1 MITRQTQRPA
11 LPNGNGDSTDGE
23 LDIAVAQI
31 QALRDRAKKTRWI
44 TDAAVWLSRAEAVE
58 GIARRFA
65 QLVDSGTDDEV
76 QRALFQL
83 RAANAGAVAALAIV
97 DDPNTSEEAVA

>member
-1 MITRQTQRPA
+1 MILRQPQHPA
-11 LPNGNGDSTDGE
+11 LPNGTSDNTGGDIDTA
-23 LDIAVAQI
+23 IANI

-97 DDPNTSEEAVA
+97 DDPNTSEEAIA